1 MSRRFVRRRPA
12 FYFCTR
18 GFSSAVDGTMVD
30 GEAVAM
36 DSVRLD
42 ADAVAYCSAN
52 LDWAR
57 LRALTDMVGGAGDD
71 GSGGGGRNNGGGN
84 HHGGGGH
91 GRVLVSGVGKSG
103 AVAQRLA
110 ASLTSTGT
118 PAHFV
123 HAAEWAHGDLGSA
136 RPGDVALFF
145 SHSGGTAECVG
156 AARALAAR
164 GGVAVAA
171 IVGDGAGGDASALGA
186 ASDVCVAYPL
196 DAGRFAEPLGLVPT
210 SSVVLQEVVAN
221 ALVSALVARRGFGR
235 EAFARNHPGGAIGKA
250 LRGD

>member
-1 MSRRFVRRRPA
+1 MPAPEGSQALQGSRALLSTGGVDD
-12 FYFCTR
+12 
-18 GFSSAVDGTMVD
+18 SAA
-30 GEAVAM
+30 EATAVE
-36 DSVRLD
+36 SVRLD
-42 ADAVAYCSAN
+42 ADAVAHCAAN

-57 LRALTDMVGGAGDD
+57 LRELTDAVGNAGDD
-71 GSGGGGRNNGGGN
+71 GSSAGGNGGA
-84 HHGGGGH
+84 

-110 ASLTSTGT
+110 ASLTSTGS

-156 AARALAAR
+156 AARALAGR
-164 GGVAVAA
+164 GGVTVAS
-171 IVGDGAGGDASALGA
+171 IVGDGAGGARSPLGET
-186 ASDVCVAYPL
+186 SDVCVAYPL
-196 DAGRFAEPLGLVPT
+196 DEGRFAEPLGCVPT

-221 ALVSALVARRGFGR
+221 ALVSALVARRGFDR
-235 EAFARNHPGGAIGKA
+235 AAFARNHPGGAIGEA
-250 LRGD
+250 LAQD